1 MIKRAKDIEVKRVNN
16 LRGGKKRVNIKHL
29 IQGDE
34 LKDKAKMISKITLPK
49 GASIGYHDHT
59 EDFEVYY
66 ILSGVGV
73 VDDNG
78 NITKVSKGDVIYTCD
93 GATHSIENTG
103 ENDLEF
109 IAIVINE

>member
-1 MIKRAKDIEVKRVNN
+1 MIKKSKDISITKIEN
-16 LRGGKKRVNIKHL
+16 LRGGKKSVNIKHL

-34 LKDKAKMISKITLPK
+34 LKKQAKMISKITLPK

-59 EDFEVYY
+59 EDFEIYY
-66 ILSGVGV
+66 ILNGVGV

-78 NITKVSKGDVIYTCD
+78 NITKVSQGDVIYTCD

-103 ENDLEF
+103 EQDLEF